1 MLPKK
6 GRWSE
11 QDRLRERHPEFIRAK
26 RKHSAVE
33 SDINALE
40 QHGLD
45 RCPDTGI
52 DGFRRYVS
60 LAVLGTNLHRLGTLL
75 QKQAVQTSKKA
86 A

>member
-1 MLPKK
+1 M
-6 GRWSE
+6 SV
-11 QDRLRERHPEFIRAK
+11 H
-26 RKHSAVE
+26 VE

-52 DGFRRYVS
+52 DGFKRYVA
-60 LAVLGTNLHRLGTLL
+60 LAVLATNLHRLGTLL
-75 QKQAVQTSKKA
+75 QKQYSETVQKA

>member
-1 MLPKK
+1 M
-6 GRWSE
+6 
-11 QDRLRERHPEFIRAK
+11 QN
-26 RKHSAVE
+26 SAVE

-52 DGFRRYVS
+52 DGFKCYVA
-60 LAVLGTNLHRLGTLL
+60 LAVLATNLHRLVTLL
-75 QKQAVQTSKKA
+75 QRRYSEAVQKA